1 MCMLVWIIKHER
13 LSIFF
18 TWRMPFSQFASLY
31 MCYITALHILFL
43 VPPVLVTVRHLRV
56 TRQPVLA
63 IHRITPSIHRL
74 HRATA
79 LQVPHTVLR
88 ARVTAP
94 LLQVTGTCAKSL
106 CDI

>member
-1 MCMLVWIIKHER
+1 MR
-13 LSIFF
+13 
-18 TWRMPFSQFASLY
+18 FSQFASLY
-31 MCYITALHILFL
+31 MCYITTLHILFL

-74 HRATA
+74 HQAIA
-79 LQVPHTVLR
+79 LQVPHTVLQ
-88 ARVTAP
+88 ARVTAL
-94 LLQVTGTCAKSL
+94 LLQVTGMRGKSL

>member
-1 MCMLVWIIKHER
+1 M
-13 LSIFF
+13 
-18 TWRMPFSQFASLY
+18 
-31 MCYITALHILFL
+31 FL

-63 IHRITPSIHRL
+63 ILRITPSIHRR
-74 HRATA
+74 HQAIA

-94 LLQVTGTCAKSL
+94 LLQVTGMRGKSL
-106 CDI
+106 CEI

>member
-1 MCMLVWIIKHER
+1 MCI
-13 LSIFF
+13 
-18 TWRMPFSQFASLY
+18 
-31 MCYITALHILFL
+31 LHILFL

-56 TRQPVLA
+56 TRQPVRDIL
-63 IHRITPSIHRL
+63 RIMPSIHRPL
-74 HRATA
+74 RAIA

-94 LLQVTGTCAKSL
+94 LLQVTGMCGKSL